1 LEATDPAILLNDAD
15 LEESAAVGIFNG
27 AMGNAGQVC
36 IAVKRVYAPESL
48 YEPLIEVLTQL
59 ARAHR
64 VGDGFEPDIQ
74 MGPIQNKMQYEKVR
88 GLVEDVRQYKGVRIF
103 EGGQTFN
110 QTGYF
115 IAPTIIADLGDESR
129 LVAEEQFGPVL
140 PILKYHNI
148 DEAVRR
154 ANNTRF
160 GLGASVWT
168 KDVDRG
174 AQVAVQI
181 EAGTVW
187 INFHGNYEPE
197 IPFGGFKESG
207 VGRELG
213 RQGILSYMEP
223 QIIKWQFG

>member
-1 LEATDPAILLNDAD
+1 
-15 LEESAAVGIFNG
+15 
-27 AMGNAGQVC
+27 VC

-48 YEPLIEVLTQL
+48 HEPLIEVLAQL

-74 MGPIQNKMQYEKVR
+74 MGPIQNKMQYVKVL
-88 GLVEDVRQYKGVRIF
+88 GLIEDTRQYKGVRIY
-103 EGGQTFN
+103 EGGQIFN

-115 IAPTIIADLGDESR
+115 VAPTIIAGLGDETR

-140 PILKYHNI
+140 PILKYRDI

-168 KDVDRG
+168 RDADRG
-174 AQVAVQI
+174 AQVAAQI

-187 INFHGNYEPE
+187 INHHGSYEAE

-213 RQGILSYMEP
+213 RLGLLSYMEP
-223 QIIKWQFG
+223 QIIKRHFG